1 MAQTDNPVKYQLL
14 LVVSRALRAL
24 GTPLVAYLMVQ
35 AATISSVMVPVTF
48 CNVLFVGNLC
58 ASLVVLSRFGVTPIA
73 ADLRKVSGK
82 LLFGLIVNGC
92 LAALLS
98 ALIFSALRF
107 TTVTNTVLLGR
118 LGPVI
123 YAIAGA
129 VFFQNKIHK
138 PEWAGFGLIV
148 AGVLVMS
155 LQSSMFQL
163 SIGDLLIIASS
174 FVYAASATISKKMLS
189 GQCSLRLVVFSRNF
203 VSAFAFA
210 GIAIYLFGPM
220 HFQDVL
226 TGSLWIIMAVY
237 ALFVIV
243 LSQFAWFASL
253 RKLDSTTVAKWT
265 VLSPVFGIV
274 YAFLINGE
282 RPTVTQVIAFA
293 IIMLGVSIGNL
304 GKLYVKG
311 MSDSMENSLAAS

>member
-1 MAQTDNPVKYQLL
+1 MEQTDNPVKYQFL
-14 LVVSRALRAL
+14 LVLSRALRAL
-24 GTPLVAYLMVQ
+24 GTPLIAYLMLQ
-35 AATISSVMVPVTF
+35 AATISSVMVPVSF
-48 CNVLFVGNLC
+48 CNVLFVGNSC

-82 LLFGLIVNGC
+82 LLLGLIANGC

-107 TTVTNTVLLGR
+107 TSVTNTVLLGR

-123 YAIAGA
+123 YAIVGA
-129 VFFQNKIHK
+129 VLFGTKIRK
-138 PEWAGFGLIV
+138 PEWVGFGLIV

-155 LQSSMFQL
+155 LQNAMFQF

-174 FVYAASATISKKMLS
+174 FVYAASATLSKTMLS

-210 GIAIYLFGPM
+210 TVAIYLFGPM

-226 TGSLWIIMAVY
+226 TGSLWIVMAVY

-243 LSQFAWFASL
+243 LSQFAWFAAL
-253 RKLDSTTVAKWT
+253 RKLDTTTVAKWT
-265 VLSPVFGIV
+265 VLSPVFGIT

-282 RPTVTQVIAFA
+282 RPSMTQIAAFA
-293 IIMLGVSIGNL
+293 IILLGVSIANL
-304 GKLYVKG
+304 GKLFEKG